1 MCAGV
6 DQSHKGE
13 SGWGWALRTSQVFGS
28 RSVKEASV
36 PTDGGK
42 TTVLKDRRAPGF
54 GNSWSKN

>member
-54 GNSWSKN
+54 GNS